1 LREVNRILDTEQLT
15 MHSVHIADADPDF
28 RLVFSV
34 DGEREQQDVFSIRLH
49 ESAVFATVSTLGTT
63 EHE

>member
-1 LREVNRILDTEQLT
+1 
-15 MHSVHIADADPDF
+15 MHIADADPDF

-34 DGEREQQDVFSIRLH
+34 DGEREQQNVFSIRLH
-49 ESAVFATVSTLGTT
+49 ESTAFAVVSTLGTV